1 MSEDE
6 IQYPS
11 GFGLKDVVAW
21 GTTSLVVLDE
31 SSKTII
37 KTPLDS
43 FDEERVRLILRGKQ
57 IYERFAKC
65 GGHKGILSYHGTFES
80 GIRLEYAP
88 NHDLHSFNKRH
99 DVDFGQRLRWATQ
112 IAEAINFIHGAGVI
126 HGDLTCENIFLDENL
141 NAKLADYAGSSI
153 DGSPLSIAVTAS
165 HEYPGPLLSV
175 QGDLFAFGSVLYE
188 IMTRQ
193 APYNGLSDEEI
204 STRYSKG
211 EFPNIEFLQVIGDI
225 IRRCWQGRYS
235 RCDPV
240 MRDIRGIFPSNSSFQ
255 FQLQID

>member
-11 GFGLKDVVAW
+11 GFGLKDVVF
-21 GTTSLVVLDE
+21 
-31 SSKTII
+31 SKTII

-43 FDEERVRLILRGKQ
+43 FDEERVRLILRERQ

-65 GGHKGILSYHGTFES
+65 GGRKGILSYHGIFES
-80 GIRLEYAP
+80 GSAW
-88 NHDLHSFNKRH
+88 K
-99 DVDFGQRLRWATQ
+99 
-112 IAEAINFIHGAGVI
+112 AIDFIHGAGVI

-141 NAKLADYAGSSI
+141 NAKLANFAGSSM
-153 DGSPLSIAVTAS
+153 DGSPLSIV
-165 HEYPGPLLSV
+165 
-175 QGDLFAFGSVLYE
+175 
-188 IMTRQ
+188 

-211 EFPNIEFLQVIGDI
+211 EFPNTEFLQAIGGI

-235 RCDPV
+235 GCDSAI
-240 MRDIRGIFPSNSSFQ
+240 RDIRGTFPSNSLFP
-255 FQLQID
+255 IPTPT